1 MLNIC
6 PILSAAPR
14 TLHSVL
20 TILSALA
27 SDRRG
32 ESNSALSSAKA
43 AGDTG
48 LLAANT
54 TYFQTRALC
63 LQKDFV
69 LKSKLQLVAAG
80 RKKAA
85 RGDEEQ
91 LLHR

>member
-1 MLNIC
+1 M
-6 PILSAAPR
+6 
-14 TLHSVL
+14 L

-48 LLAANT
+48 LLAAMSNT